1 MSMPLLFEYFQEL
14 PHRGEQET
22 AREWSRRFRAGLKQ
36 FQKIVAGRYSEG
48 TLQRL
53 LSSATPAVRQ
63 AAVVA
68 LGLCGSMTMNQALA
82 RMLRDDDPSVRR
94 FADDAL
100 WSIWFRA
107 DAPDNNDALEHVMRC
122 IAKDEDPGG
131 ILAEFEA
138 LLARAP
144 KFAEA
149 YNQRAIFHF
158 RRGDFLRSIAD
169 CQKVLQLNPYHF
181 GAASGLAQC
190 FMKQRKYHA
199 ALRTYRRALRI
210 NPSLEGIRET
220 IESLEKMLREGRK

>member
-1 MSMPLLFEYFQEL
+1 MSMPLLLEYFREL
-14 PHRGEQET
+14 PQRRANEK
-22 AREWSRRFRAGLKQ
+22 ASAWSRRFRAGVKQ
-36 FQKIVAGRYSEG
+36 FHKLVAARYSEG

-53 LSSATPAVRQ
+53 LGSAEAEVRQ

-68 LGLCGSMTMNQALA
+68 LGMCGSLTMSQALT
-82 RMLRDDDPSVRR
+82 RMLHDDDPSVRQ

-107 DAPDNNDALEHVMRC
+107 DEPENIDALQRLMRR
-122 IAKDEDPGG
+122 IADESHPAE
-131 ILAEFEA
+131 ILAEFEV
-138 LLARAP
+138 LLQKSP

-158 RRGDFLRSIAD
+158 RRGDFLRAIAD
-169 CQKVLQLNPYHF
+169 CQKTLQLNPYHF

-199 ALRTYRRALRI
+199 ALRTYRRALRL
-210 NPSLEGIRET
+210 NPNLDGIRET
-220 IESLEKMLREGRK
+220 IESLEKMLGEGRK